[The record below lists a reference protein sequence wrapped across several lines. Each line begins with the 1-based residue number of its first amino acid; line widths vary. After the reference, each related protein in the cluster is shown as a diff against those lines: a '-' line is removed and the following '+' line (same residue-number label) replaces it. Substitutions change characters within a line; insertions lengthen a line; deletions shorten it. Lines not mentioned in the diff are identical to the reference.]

1 MTGQPPPIDPRD
13 RAALAVQTAALAT
26 RYSDWQPPADGRPD
40 AGQALIGIFA
50 RYAELVVQRLNQVP
64 ERDYLAF
71 LNLIGTRPVP
81 PRPARVPLTFALA
94 PGSRT
99 EAVVPAGTQV
109 AATPR
114 DGEDDEVV
122 FETAT
127 DLVVTPAQL
136 QAVLVD
142 DAPHDSYADR
152 SAAGTGQRDE
162 SFAAFTGDQPVPH
175 RFYLACDPVLAT
187 EGTKTVTVRLTTTDV
202 AVLGGWPISWAYWD
216 GARWQPV
223 DADTVMA
230 DTALVVTLAGLPPL
244 PAYDVNGTTA
254 GWLRAQLDMPL
265 PHPVTGLALD
275 AVAAGQRTPQ
285 GDVAGVFPFGESSQ
299 VRRCYLS
306 VPTATAF
313 PGAVVRLTVT
323 LARPATAVPDTR
335 VQVVW
340 SYKVGDEWQPLGQSS
355 TAQVASGFSNPAGL
369 RDGTQALTR
378 DGDISFRMPAEWP
391 AELFQGRSGHWL
403 RAEIVDDGATYA
415 TLPQLAAVTVGYDWE
430 LPVITAIDVW
440 MQTAPDPVALP
451 HAVSN
456 TSPIDVTKDFRPF
469 GEQPRFNDTCYLACP
484 ANLVWPGAELVVE
497 VTLTNGPA
505 DPADPDD
512 PAGPA
517 VPPVRT
523 EGHPRLVWE
532 AWDGTAWRTVTVDDP
547 EYAFTDSAT
556 VTLTPPVGF
565 APTEVN
571 GVEEYWVRVRLIGGD
586 YGAAAHYTRN
596 DDGGYELVD
605 ATFAPPV
612 VTTLS
617 WRSRAGLAAA
627 VPAQAC
633 ATEND
638 FRLVT
643 HHRDG
648 DEPWDVTPFVPNP
661 SREPALYLGFDQPFG
676 NRPVTLYL
684 QVEPPAPEEVAAD
697 RLAGAD
703 LTDRADL
710 VWEYSGV
717 DGWRPLAAIDETGTL
732 GDRGVVRF
740 VGPPDLTARE
750 RFGQHRCWLRL
761 RHRRGSFAIPPRL
774 RRVAPNTTWA
784 TQTTT
789 ITEEIL
795 GSGVAEAGQR
805 LTIAQT
811 PVLAGQQLV
820 VREPQRPSP
829 VEEAALVEA
838 DGSGAVTV
846 SDDAEQIWVR
856 WHEVTDFHRSGPG
869 DRHYTIDAAT
879 GEIGF
884 GDGQAGRVVPL
895 GQNNVRITYRT
906 GGGEQGNR
914 PAGTVVTL
922 KSAVPYLDSVTN
934 HEPASGGAGWEPLD
948 RVRARGPKALR
959 HRDRAVT
966 VDDFV
971 DLAFESSAEVARAQA
986 VPPSGFD
993 PFNLWLDPD
1002 EQPGGEHRQ
1011 ADVGG
1016 IGVIVVPV
1024 SVAARPAPSLGLLRQ
1039 VDQHLRAR
1047 CAPTVGLWVAGPEWI
1062 EVTVTATVV
1071 ATTPE
1076 SAGLVRA
1083 RVEQTLDRFLHPLT
1097 GGPDGTGWAFGRKP
1111 HRSDLYAAVTAVD
1124 GVDHVRELAVAQV
1137 AESEALGERLAAVLD
1152 RSLAQGA
1159 AEPVAADLTRWLARA
1174 LAYSGR
1180 HQITV
1185 TLPA

>member
-13 RAALAVQTAALAT
+13 REALAAQTAALAT
-26 RYSDWQPPADGRPD
+26 RYSGWRPPTDGRRD

-71 LNLIGTRPVP
+71 LNLIGTRPAP

-94 PGSRT
+94 QGSQT

-122 FETAT
+122 FETVT

-136 QAVLVD
+136 RTVLVD
-142 DAPHDSYADR
+142 DAPQDAYADR
-152 SAAGTGQRDE
+152 SAPATGQRDE
-162 SFAAFTGDQPVPH
+162 PFDAFNGDQPVPH
-175 RFYLACDPVLAT
+175 RFFVACDPVLAA
-187 EGTKTVTVRLTTTDV
+187 EGTKTVTLALT
-202 AVLGGWPISWAYWD
+202 ASHAALLAEWPISWAYWD
-216 GARWQPV
+216 GARWHPV
-223 DADTVMA
+223 EAGTTLWDGAWM
-230 DTALVVTLAGLPPL
+230 VTLVDLPPL
-244 PAYDVNGTTA
+244 PAYDVDGTTA
-254 GWLRAQLDMPL
+254 GWLRAQLDMPM
-265 PHPVTGLALD
+265 PQPVSGLALD
-275 AVAAGQRTPQ
+275 AVASGRRTPQ
-285 GDVAGVFPFGESSQ
+285 TAVNGFYPFGESSQ
-299 VRRCYLS
+299 VRWCYLS
-306 VPTATAF
+306 VGVVV
-313 PGAVVRLTVT
+313 PGTVARLAVT
-323 LARPATAVPDTR
+323 LARPGTPADPATPVR
-335 VQVVW
+335 LVW
-340 SYKVGDEWQPLGQSS
+340 SYKVGDEWRRLGESG
-355 TAQVASGFSNPAGL
+355 TATAES
-369 RDGTQALTR
+369 
-378 DGDISFRMPAEWP
+378 DGDAAGELVDSTLAFTADGEVSFRVPADWP
-391 AELFQGRSGHWL
+391 AELFQGRPGHWL
-403 RAEIVDDGATYA
+403 RAEIVDHGATYA
-415 TLPQLAAVTVGYDWE
+415 ILPRLAALSVGYDWE
-430 LPVITAIDVW
+430 LPVVTGIDARV
-440 MQTAPDPVALP
+440 QTPPDPVALP
-451 HAVSN
+451 QAFSN
-456 TSPIDVTKDFRPF
+456 TSPLDVTKDFYPF

-484 ANLVWPGAELVVE
+484 ASLVWPGAELVVD

-505 DPADPDD
+505 DQADPV
-512 PAGPA
+512 

-523 EGHPRLVWE
+523 DGDPRLVWE
-532 AWDGTAWRTVTVDDP
+532 AWDGAAWRGVMVDDP
-547 EYAFTDSAT
+547 QYAFTDSAT
-556 VTLTPPVGF
+556 VTLTPPDGF
-565 APTEVN
+565 ARTEVN
-571 GVEEYWVRVRLIGGD
+571 GVEAHWVRVRLIGGD
-586 YGAAAHYTRN
+586 YGVAAHYTRD

-612 VTTLS
+612 VTRLS

-633 ATEND
+633 VTEND

-648 DEPWDVTPFVPNP
+648 DERWQVTPFTPNP
-661 SREPALYLGFDQPFG
+661 HRDRALYLGFDQPFD

-684 QVEPPAPEEVAAD
+684 QVEPPAPEDVVAD

-710 VWEYSGV
+710 VWEYSGA
-717 DGWRPLAAIDETGTL
+717 DGWRPLIAVDETGTL

-750 RFGQHRCWLRL
+750 SFGQHRCWLRL
-761 RHRRGSFAIPPRL
+761 RHRRGGFAIPPRL
-774 RRVAPNTTWA
+774 RRVSPNTTWA

-789 ITEEIL
+789 ITGEIL
-795 GSGVAEAGQR
+795 GSGLAEAGQR
-805 LTIAQT
+805 LATAQT
-811 PVLAGQQLV
+811 PVLADQRLV

-829 VEEAALVEA
+829 AEEAALVEA
-838 DGSGAVTV
+838 DGAGAVTAA
-846 SDDAEQIWVR
+846 DDAGQVWVR

-884 GDGQAGRVVPL
+884 GDGQAGQVVPI

-906 GGGEQGNR
+906 GGGERGNR
-914 PAGTVVTL
+914 PADTIATL

-934 HEPASGGAGWEPLD
+934 LEPASGGSGWEPME
-948 RVRARGPKALR
+948 RVRTRGPKALR

-966 VDDFV
+966 VDDFA

-986 VPPSGFD
+986 VSPSGFD
-993 PFNLWLDPD
+993 PFDLWLDPD
-1002 EQPGGEHRQ
+1002 QQPGGEHQQ
-1011 ADVGG
+1011 ADAGG
-1016 IGVIVVPV
+1016 VGVIVVPF
-1024 SVAARPAPSLGLLRQ
+1024 STAARPVPSLGLLRQ
-1039 VDQHLRAR
+1039 VDRHLRAR

-1071 ATTPE
+1071 AGDPTA
-1076 SAGLVRA
+1076 AGLIQA
-1083 RVEQTLDRFLHPLT
+1083 RVEQVLDRFLHPLT

-1111 HRSDLYAAVTAVD
+1111 HRSDMYAAVTAVD
-1124 GVDHVRELAVAQV
+1124 GVDHVRELEVVQV
-1137 AESEALGERLAAVLD
+1137 ARSESLGERLAAVLG

-1174 LAYSGR
+1174 LVYSGR

>member
-13 RAALAVQTAALAT
+13 RDALAAQTAALAT
-26 RYSDWQPPADGRPD
+26 HYSGWQPPAGGRPD

-71 LNLIGTRPVP
+71 LNLIGTQPAP

-94 PGSRT
+94 RGSQT

-136 QAVLVD
+136 RAVLVD

-152 SAAGTGQRDE
+152 SAAATGQRDE
-162 SFAAFTGDQPVPH
+162 PFAAFTGDQPVPH
-175 RFYLACDPVLAT
+175 RFFVACDPVLAT
-187 EGTKTVTVRLTTTDV
+187 EGTKTVTLALTASDS
-202 AVLGGWPISWAYWD
+202 ALLAEWSISWAYWD
-216 GARWQPV
+216 GAGWHPV
-223 DADTVMA
+223 EVGSTVWGGVW
-230 DTALVVTLAGLPPL
+230 TVTLADLPPL

-254 GWLRAQLDMPL
+254 GWLRAQLDMPM
-265 PHPVTGLALD
+265 PQPVAGLALD
-275 AVAAGQRTPQ
+275 AVASGRRIPQ
-285 GDVAGVFPFGESSQ
+285 PDVAGVFPFGETSQ
-299 VRRCYLS
+299 GRWCYFS
-306 VPTATAF
+306 VGAAAPGTAA
-313 PGAVVRLTVT
+313 RLAVT
-323 LARPATAVPDTR
+323 LARPGAAADPATPVR
-335 VQVVW
+335 LVW
-340 SYKVGDEWQPLGQSS
+340 SYKVGDDWRRLGESG
-355 TAQVASGFSNPAGL
+355 TAAAESDGDVDGEL
-369 RDGTQALTR
+369 RDGTLAFTG
-378 DGDISFRMPAEWP
+378 DGEVSFRVPADWP

-403 RAEIVDDGATYA
+403 RVEVVDDGATYA
-415 TLPQLAAVTVGYDWE
+415 TLPQLAAVTVAYDWE
-430 LPVITAIDVW
+430 LPVITGIDVR

-451 HAVSN
+451 YAFSN
-456 TSPIDVTKDFRPF
+456 ASPLDVTKDFYPF
-469 GEQPRFNDTCYLACP
+469 GERPRFNDTCYLACP
-484 ANLVWPGAELVVE
+484 ASLVWPGAELVVE

-505 DPADPDD
+505 DPEDPDD
-512 PAGPA
+512 QADPA

-523 EGHPRLVWE
+523 DGHPRLVWE
-532 AWDGTAWRTVTVDDP
+532 AWDGAGWRTVTVDDP

-556 VTLTPPVGF
+556 VTLTPPAGF
-565 APTEVN
+565 ARTEVN
-571 GVEEYWVRVRLIGGD
+571 GIEEYWVRVRLISGD
-586 YGAAAHYTRN
+586 YGVAAHYTRT
-596 DDGGYELVD
+596 DDGGYELVE

-633 ATEND
+633 VTEND

-648 DEPWDVTPFVPNP
+648 DEPWEVTPFVPNP

-684 QVEPPAPEEVAAD
+684 QVEPPAPEDVVAD
-697 RLAGAD
+697 RLAGTD

-710 VWEYSGV
+710 AWEYSGA
-717 DGWRPLAAIDETGTL
+717 DGWRPLAAVDETGTL

-740 VGPPDLTARE
+740 VGPPDLSVRE
-750 RFGQHRCWLRL
+750 CFGQHRCWLRL

-774 RRVAPNTTWA
+774 RRISPNTTWA
-784 TQTTT
+784 TQATTVT
-789 ITEEIL
+789 DEIL
-795 GSGVAEAGQR
+795 GSGVAEAGQ
-805 LTIAQT
+805 LLATAQT
-811 PVLAGQQLV
+811 PVLAGQHLV

-829 VEEAALVEA
+829 AEETALVEA
-838 DGSGAVTV
+838 DGPNAVV
-846 SDDAEQIWVR
+846 VIDDAEQIWVR

-869 DRHYTIDAAT
+869 DRHYTVDAST
-879 GEIGF
+879 GEISF
-884 GDGQAGRVVPL
+884 GDGQAGRVVPR

-914 PAGTVVTL
+914 PVGSIVTL
-922 KSAVPYLDSVTN
+922 KSAVPYLDSVIN
-934 HEPASGGAGWEPLD
+934 HEPASGGSGWEPLD
-948 RVRARGPKALR
+948 RVRDRGPKALR

-986 VPPSGFD
+986 VSPSGFD
-993 PFNLWLDPD
+993 PFDLWLDPG
-1002 EQPGGEHRQ
+1002 EQPGGEHQQ
-1011 ADVGG
+1011 ADAGG
-1016 IGVIVVPV
+1016 VGVIVVPY
-1024 SVAARPAPSLGLLRQ
+1024 SAAARPAPSLGLLRQ
-1039 VDQHLRAR
+1039 VEQYLRAR
-1047 CAPTVGLWVAGPEWI
+1047 CGPTVGLWVAGPEWI

-1071 ATTPE
+1071 AASPE
-1076 SAGLVRA
+1076 AAGLVQG
-1083 RVEQTLDRFLHPLT
+1083 RVVQTLDRFLHPLT

-1111 HRSDLYAAVTAVD
+1111 HRSDVYAAIEAVD
-1124 GVDHVRELAVAQV
+1124 GIDHVRELAVAQV
-1137 AESEALGERLAAVLD
+1137 AQSESLGERLAAVLS

-1174 LAYSGR
+1174 LVYSGR